1 MYGCWSQADGSSSAR
16 RQSQSTASFT
26 VIITARAP
34 SMSLTGHAASSNVQM
49 TALSPAGAKP
59 YRTHTHTETDTWSQ
73 RWWWWWWWWESASG
87 CSWCWTQGHSIDR
100 KWTDRQ
106 TDSGAGGG
114 HRKALLT
121 DDTAA
126 AVSAAAAADTVSCV
140 LTTRTLPHTLTL
152 SASFSLGDIKSM
164 PSPPPPLS
172 LTHTDT
178 HGPTRRCCRR
188 LQLLIVAYTE
198 SQAAAAAASA
208 AAAAGT
214 AAEIVQ

>member
-1 MYGCWSQADGSSSAR
+1 MRSHIAHIHTQRRTRGVNDDDDDGSPPAAAADAGHR
-16 RQSQSTASFT
+16 DT
-26 VIITARAP
+26 VSI
-34 SMSLTGHAASSNVQM
+34 
-49 TALSPAGAKP
+49 
-59 YRTHTHTETDTWSQ
+59 
-73 RWWWWWWWWESASG
+73 ESG
-87 CSWCWTQGHSIDR
+87 Q
-100 KWTDRQ
+100 TDRQ
-106 TDSGAGGG
+106 TAGRGG

-164 PSPPPPLS
+164 PSPPLS